1 MIMEPVLY
9 MSQTVF
15 SVIIYVVLA
24 GLGGTVALLL
34 GILFK
39 EMKNH
44 TLW

>member
-1 MIMEPVLY
+1 MEPVFY
-9 MSQTVF
+9 MSQGVF
-15 SVIIYVVLA
+15 VAIIYAVLV